1 MNSKTNNRNLNLPLE
16 YILINNEIWEIDYNE
31 GHAIEVSEY
40 KKREFLEKN
49 IFEYSND
56 TIEDFLTKERGCRDI
71 HFHNTMNL
79 PPIHMK
85 KYGKDVKTIC
95 TFKKDASK

>member
-1 MNSKTNNRNLNLPLE
+1 MNSKTNNGNLNLPLE

-31 GHAIEVSEY
+31 GNAIEVSEY
-40 KKREFLEKN
+40 KKRGFLKN
-49 IFEYSND
+49 IIEYSNG

-79 PPIHMK
+79 PRIHMK